1 MAAWLWRNGY
11 SSADN
16 SSLPTGNLGKHFNGT
31 EYSFVQLSYNVQRS
45 TTGIEN
51 LFYYWRHTVQVR
63 RILSFVIESE
73 VVYET
78 NPGLSNCDKEN
89 CSIYCFI
96 YEATKPLEFLS
107 SAYILIG
114 KINFSRK
121 LLLQL
126 ECI

>member
-1 MAAWLWRNGY
+1 MELNTA
-11 SSADN
+11 
-16 SSLPTGNLGKHFNGT
+16 
-31 EYSFVQLSYNVQRS
+31 SYNYLIMFSEVPQGLKNYS
-45 TTGIEN
+45 TTGDIQFRYLE
-51 LFYYWRHTVQVR
+51 F
-63 RILSFVIESE
+63 LSFVIESE

-78 NPGLSNCDKEN
+78 NPGLANCVKEN

-96 YEATKPLEFLS
+96 YEATKPQEFLS
-107 SAYILIG
+107 NAYSLIG